1 MLDPRRRRD
10 TNNLETEADLVRL
23 ATSGD
28 MRAFEQ
34 LAGAYADRIFAMLLG
49 LLGDRS
55 EAEDVVQDVMLR
67 AWRGIRRFDGR
78 SLFFT
83 WLYRIAI
90 NEANRSLEKRSRRPA
105 QVAIDANILQLPAA
119 AADEPAS
126 RYEQAELRAAL
137 REALA
142 GLPTAYRTAIV
153 LRDFEGL
160 STQQAA
166 QIEGISQ
173 AAFKSRLHEAR
184 LRVRAGIGDEALLNA
199 AP

>member
-1 MLDPRRRRD
+1 MLHPRRRRD

-23 ATSGD
+23 AKSGD
-28 MRAFEQ
+28 ARAFEQ
-34 LAGAYADRIFAMLLG
+34 LAGAYADRIFAVLLG

-55 EAEDVVQDVMLR
+55 EAEDVAQDVMLR
-67 AWRGIRRFDGR
+67 AWRGISRFDGR

-105 QVAIDANILQLPAA
+105 QVAIDANILQLPAT

-142 GLPTAYRTAIV
+142 ELPPAYRTAIV

-160 STQQAA
+160 PTQQAA
-166 QIEGISQ
+166 QIVGISQ
-173 AAFKSRLHEAR
+173 AALKSRLHEAR
-184 LRVRAGIGDEALLNA
+184 LRVRASIGDEALLGGA
-199 AP
+199 S

>member
-1 MLDPRRRRD
+1 
-10 TNNLETEADLVRL
+10 
-23 ATSGD
+23 
-28 MRAFEQ
+28 
-34 LAGAYADRIFAMLLG
+34 
-49 LLGDRS
+49 
-55 EAEDVVQDVMLR
+55 MLR
-67 AWRGIRRFDGR
+67 AWRGISRFDGR

-90 NEANRSLEKRSRRPA
+90 NEANRSFEKRSRRPA
-105 QVAIDANILQLPAA
+105 QVAIDANVLQLPAP
-119 AADEPAS
+119 AADEPAR

-142 GLPTAYRTAIV
+142 ELPPAYRTAIV

-166 QIEGISQ
+166 EIVGISQ

-184 LRVRAGIGDEALLNA
+184 LRVRATIGDEALLSA